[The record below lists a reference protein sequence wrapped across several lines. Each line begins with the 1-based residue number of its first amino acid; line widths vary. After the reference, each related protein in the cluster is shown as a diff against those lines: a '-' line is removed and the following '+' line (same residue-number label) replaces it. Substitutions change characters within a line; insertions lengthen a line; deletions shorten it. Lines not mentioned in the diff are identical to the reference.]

1 MPAVFVHHHHVRDDE
16 IDEQGHV
23 NNLRY
28 LAWMQAAAI
37 AHSAAQGWTA
47 QRYRDLGAGWVVRSH
62 FIEYRQPAFIADE
75 VVVRTWVAG
84 FQKVT
89 SLRQYRILRA
99 RDEALLALA
108 ETNWAFVSFHT
119 RQPRRIPPEV
129 IAAFEVVSTET

>member
-1 MPAVFVHHHHVRDDE
+1 MPAIFAHHHRVRDDE

-28 LAWMQAAAI
+28 LAWMQTAAI

-47 QRYRDLGAGWVVRSH
+47 QSYRDLGAGWVVRSH
-62 FIEYRQPAFIADE
+62 FIEYRQPAFAADE
-75 VVVRTWVAG
+75 LLVQTWIAG

-89 SLRQYRILRA
+89 SLRRYRIVRP

-108 ETNWAFVSFHT
+108 ETNWAFVSFRT
-119 RQPRRIPPEV
+119 RQPRRIPAELT
-129 IAAFEVVSTET
+129 ASFEVVSLDT